1 MDTEWSPKGRYHR
14 EDKHV
19 QSAEPVKE
27 GHDPLAL
34 LELEEW
40 SRRRNGL
47 KMNGFMRSK
56 VMLVKEKWL

>member
-1 MDTEWSPKGRYHR
+1 
-14 EDKHV
+14 V